1 MGYNP
6 YKDKFEMVVKNNQPP
21 DAQILRCAVNH
32 PQQKLFNLPL
42 SLLYVLKYS
51 ERVGCSNSMLKN
63 LLIIFLSKH
72 QPELVEMIDP
82 HSLSTRE
89 FLKNVSY

>member
-1 MGYNP
+1 
-6 YKDKFEMVVKNNQPP
+6 MVVKNNQPP

-42 SLLYVLKYS
+42 SLLNVLKYT
-51 ERVGCSNSMLKN
+51 ERIGCSNSMMKN
-63 LLIIFLSKH
+63 LLIIFLTKH

-82 HSLSTRE
+82 HSLSTHE
-89 FLKNVSY
+89 FLENVSY